1 MSDTLYLRPPV
12 RKDKR
17 AWLQLRYASKSH
29 LENWEADYGK
39 EFASPQSFD
48 IYLRHI
54 KNLLAEKRG
63 EGWLMFNREN
73 NAMMGSLTI
82 SNMRFGSVQAAD
94 IGYWIGAGFAGQGKM
109 SEAIPLILHR
119 IFQHYKLRRLQAAT
133 LRENKP
139 SRLLL
144 EKFGFQREGVARQ
157 YLHINGEFRDH
168 DIYALIAEDYFANFP
183 AS

>member
-1 MSDTLYLRPPV
+1 MSETIYLRPPT

-17 AWLQLRYASKSH
+17 EWLQLRYASKEH

-39 EFASPQSFD
+39 HFASPESFD
-48 IYLRHI
+48 IYLRHM

-63 EGWLMFNREN
+63 EGWLMFNRSD
-73 NAMMGSLTI
+73 NAMIGSFTI
-82 SNMRFGSVQAAD
+82 SNMRFGAVQSAD
-94 IGYWIGAGFAGQGKM
+94 IGYWIGAGFAGKGKM
-109 SEAIPLILHR
+109 SEAMPLILHR
-119 IFQHYKLRRLQAAT
+119 CFQHHKLRRIVAAT

-157 YLHINGEFRDH
+157 YLHINGDFKDH
-168 DIYALIAEDYFANFP
+168 DIYALIAEDYFAKLP
-183 AS
+183 TS